1 MKYLLVIGIE
11 YKFYRKPAYIT
22 IHVGNNFI
30 DTFKL
35 EKDFPRATDIVKQ
48 IDPKCYKKH
57 GKAHRLTRADWIER
71 WNDIPSL
78 FKVYEIDDSV
88 VDGKLIIKVENSNTD
103 YTNGFMKN
111 NSHIKLPIVALFQKK
126 LIKNRGEKL
135 MDMMLKLD
143 DDVDRHLIMNEL
155 IYGVDWRK
163 TNKGLSYPGKQRW
176 YCADVFYMRRKD
188 EMYEKSGTRNFRWHI
203 GGSFTAEFDIT
214 KIHATKYVGPVNDVE
229 WARFPRPASAC
240 DYVLGS
246 FEQLLNIYDEDQRS
260 NNTKN

>member
-1 MKYLLVIGIE
+1 
-11 YKFYRKPAYIT
+11 
-22 IHVGNNFI
+22 
-30 DTFKL
+30 
-35 EKDFPRATDIVKQ
+35 
-48 IDPKCYKKH
+48 
-57 GKAHRLTRADWIER
+57 
-71 WNDIPSL
+71 
-78 FKVYEIDDSV
+78 
-88 VDGKLIIKVENSNTD
+88 
-103 YTNGFMKN
+103 MKN

-135 MDMMLKLD
+135 MDMMMKLD

-188 EMYEKSGTRNFRWHI
+188 EMYEKSGTRNFRWYI

-214 KIHATKYVGPVNDVE
+214 KIHATKYIGPVNDVE
-229 WARFPRPASAC
+229 WARFPRSASAC